1 MAAVVVVDS
10 CLAVKW
16 VVEQNHSSE
25 ALDLLDVWE
34 ARGVRILAPPIF
46 PSEVGNALLKYVR
59 GDSTMRPED
68 RLSLQEA
75 TALFDA
81 VSGIVNISGDASLV
95 ARAMELCLRWQRPSV
110 YDATFVALAEREE
123 CELWTADSKFFHAVH
138 PYVSLLKHINGSSI

>member
-25 ALDLLDVWE
+25 ALDLLENWE
-34 ARGVRILAPPIF
+34 TQGVRILAPPIF

-59 GDSTMRPED
+59 GDSVMRPED

-81 VSGIVNISGDASLV
+81 VSGIVNISGDASLI
-95 ARAMELCLRWQRPSV
+95 ARAMELCLRWHRPSV

-123 CELWTADSKFFHAVH
+123 CDLWTADSKFFHA
-138 PYVSLLKHINGSSI
+138 